1 MSKVTIEVTV
11 TEIKKL
17 LPRLSTEEILKL
29 DEEIH
34 EYLETHMMMSV
45 AQTSF
50 KEWEDKEE
58 DGTFLERD
66 FGKRRIQGDTR
77 HVAFENLG
85 RAKRAWLIRKKQH
98 LLRFWHGQFSPTCG
112 VLLRFA
118 LLRRQLARSTDYGK
132 LPELSSLSPELP
144 NWCYFF

>member
-17 LPRLSTEEILKL
+17 LPRLSTEEILRL
-29 DEEIH
+29 DGEIH

-58 DGTFLERD
+58 DIYYD
-66 FGKRRIQGDTR
+66 I
-77 HVAFENLG
+77 
-85 RAKRAWLIRKKQH
+85 
-98 LLRFWHGQFSPTCG
+98 
-112 VLLRFA
+112 
-118 LLRRQLARSTDYGK
+118 
-132 LPELSSLSPELP
+132 
-144 NWCYFF
+144 

>member
-29 DEEIH
+29 DMEIH

-50 KEWEDKEE
+50 KEWED
-58 DGTFLERD
+58 R
-66 FGKRRIQGDTR
+66 
-77 HVAFENLG
+77 ENCSG
-85 RAKRAWLIRKKQH
+85 
-98 LLRFWHGQFSPTCG
+98 S
-112 VLLRFA
+112 
-118 LLRRQLARSTDYGK
+118 
-132 LPELSSLSPELP
+132 
-144 NWCYFF
+144 

>member
-17 LPRLSTEEILKL
+17 LPQLSTEEILKL
-29 DEEIH
+29 DMEIH

-58 DGTFLERD
+58 DIYYD
-66 FGKRRIQGDTR
+66 I
-77 HVAFENLG
+77 
-85 RAKRAWLIRKKQH
+85 
-98 LLRFWHGQFSPTCG
+98 
-112 VLLRFA
+112 
-118 LLRRQLARSTDYGK
+118 
-132 LPELSSLSPELP
+132 
-144 NWCYFF
+144 

>member
-29 DEEIH
+29 DKEIH
-34 EYLETHMMMSV
+34 EYLETHLMMSV

-58 DGTFLERD
+58 DIYYD
-66 FGKRRIQGDTR
+66 I
-77 HVAFENLG
+77 
-85 RAKRAWLIRKKQH
+85 
-98 LLRFWHGQFSPTCG
+98 
-112 VLLRFA
+112 
-118 LLRRQLARSTDYGK
+118 
-132 LPELSSLSPELP
+132 
-144 NWCYFF
+144 

>member
-50 KEWEDKEE
+50 KEWED
-58 DGTFLERD
+58 RD
-66 FGKRRIQGDTR
+66 NCSG
-77 HVAFENLG
+77 
-85 RAKRAWLIRKKQH
+85 
-98 LLRFWHGQFSPTCG
+98 S
-112 VLLRFA
+112 
-118 LLRRQLARSTDYGK
+118 
-132 LPELSSLSPELP
+132 
-144 NWCYFF
+144 

>member
-58 DGTFLERD
+58 DIYYD
-66 FGKRRIQGDTR
+66 I
-77 HVAFENLG
+77 
-85 RAKRAWLIRKKQH
+85 
-98 LLRFWHGQFSPTCG
+98 
-112 VLLRFA
+112 
-118 LLRRQLARSTDYGK
+118 
-132 LPELSSLSPELP
+132 
-144 NWCYFF
+144 

>member
-29 DEEIH
+29 DMEIH

-45 AQTSF
+45 AQASF

-58 DGTFLERD
+58 DIYYD
-66 FGKRRIQGDTR
+66 I
-77 HVAFENLG
+77 
-85 RAKRAWLIRKKQH
+85 
-98 LLRFWHGQFSPTCG
+98 
-112 VLLRFA
+112 
-118 LLRRQLARSTDYGK
+118 
-132 LPELSSLSPELP
+132 
-144 NWCYFF
+144 

>member
-50 KEWEDKEE
+50 KEWED
-58 DGTFLERD
+58 R
-66 FGKRRIQGDTR
+66 
-77 HVAFENLG
+77 ENCSG
-85 RAKRAWLIRKKQH
+85 
-98 LLRFWHGQFSPTCG
+98 S
-112 VLLRFA
+112 
-118 LLRRQLARSTDYGK
+118 
-132 LPELSSLSPELP
+132 
-144 NWCYFF
+144 

>member
-29 DEEIH
+29 DMEIH

-58 DGTFLERD
+58 DIYYD
-66 FGKRRIQGDTR
+66 I
-77 HVAFENLG
+77 
-85 RAKRAWLIRKKQH
+85 
-98 LLRFWHGQFSPTCG
+98 
-112 VLLRFA
+112 
-118 LLRRQLARSTDYGK
+118 
-132 LPELSSLSPELP
+132 
-144 NWCYFF
+144 

>member
-34 EYLETHMMMSV
+34 GYLETHMMMSV

-58 DGTFLERD
+58 D
-66 FGKRRIQGDTR
+66 IYY
-77 HVAFENLG
+77 N
-85 RAKRAWLIRKKQH
+85 I
-98 LLRFWHGQFSPTCG
+98 
-112 VLLRFA
+112 
-118 LLRRQLARSTDYGK
+118 
-132 LPELSSLSPELP
+132 
-144 NWCYFF
+144 

>member
-1 MSKVTIEVTV
+1 MEAESMSKVTIEVTV

-58 DGTFLERD
+58 DIYYD
-66 FGKRRIQGDTR
+66 I
-77 HVAFENLG
+77 
-85 RAKRAWLIRKKQH
+85 
-98 LLRFWHGQFSPTCG
+98 
-112 VLLRFA
+112 
-118 LLRRQLARSTDYGK
+118 
-132 LPELSSLSPELP
+132 
-144 NWCYFF
+144 

>member
-29 DEEIH
+29 DMEIH

-50 KEWEDKEE
+50 KEWED
-58 DGTFLERD
+58 R
-66 FGKRRIQGDTR
+66 
-77 HVAFENLG
+77 ENCSDS
-85 RAKRAWLIRKKQH
+85 
-98 LLRFWHGQFSPTCG
+98 QFH
-112 VLLRFA
+112 
-118 LLRRQLARSTDYGK
+118 
-132 LPELSSLSPELP
+132 
-144 NWCYFF
+144 N

>member
-17 LPRLSTEEILKL
+17 LPQLSTEEILKL

-58 DGTFLERD
+58 DIYYD
-66 FGKRRIQGDTR
+66 I
-77 HVAFENLG
+77 
-85 RAKRAWLIRKKQH
+85 
-98 LLRFWHGQFSPTCG
+98 
-112 VLLRFA
+112 
-118 LLRRQLARSTDYGK
+118 
-132 LPELSSLSPELP
+132 
-144 NWCYFF
+144 